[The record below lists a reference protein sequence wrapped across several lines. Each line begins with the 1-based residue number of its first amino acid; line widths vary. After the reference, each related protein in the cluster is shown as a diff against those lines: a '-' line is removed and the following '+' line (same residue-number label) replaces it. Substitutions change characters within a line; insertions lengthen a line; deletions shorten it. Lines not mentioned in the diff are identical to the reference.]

1 MEGRAAAEPLEPE
14 PEPEPE
20 PGNQRTGAGAMVSA
34 AGSAVAGA
42 PVLSATA
49 AEGAAGGGAAALAK
63 AREECLQ
70 TDTCDSCGQVVLWC
84 KCDLSTVSKRPAP
97 GEGMA
102 GGAAAPP
109 PPELQ
114 GAAAAAQMAAAQ
126 AAAMMGSMES
136 WLWGG
141 AGGAGGGDPVADL
154 RRTDSVASLVGQE
167 LGSFNDFTA
176 EREISPLVDL
186 ARGRR
191 DSFPSPEAR
200 KSAAP
205 GD

>member
-1 MEGRAAAEPLEPE
+1 MEGAAAEPE

-20 PGNQRTGAGAMVSA
+20 PGAPRTAGAGAMVSA

-102 GGAAAPP
+102 GGAASPR

-114 GAAAAAQMAAAQ
+114 GAAAAAQVAAAQ
-126 AAAMMGSMES
+126 AAAMRSSMES

-167 LGSFNDFTA
+167 LGSVAADFTA
-176 EREISPLVDL
+176 EREISPLVEL
-186 ARGRR
+186 GRGRR

-200 KSAAP
+200 RAAP

>member
-1 MEGRAAAEPLEPE
+1 MEGRAAAEPE

-20 PGNQRTGAGAMVSA
+20 PGAPRTTGAGAMVSA
-34 AGSAVAGA
+34 TGSAVAGA

-49 AEGAAGGGAAALAK
+49 AEGAAGGAAEAPAK

-84 KCDLSTVSKRPAP
+84 KCDLSTVSKRPAA

-102 GGAAAPP
+102 GGAASPR

-141 AGGAGGGDPVADL
+141 AGGGEPVADL

-167 LGSFNDFTA
+167 LGSVGDFTA
-176 EREISPLVDL
+176 EREISPLVEL
-186 ARGRR
+186 GRGRR

-200 KSAAP
+200 RAAP